1 MEKYDCLKLEPG
13 HSFTQRMNYVAA
25 KPVPKDKSKEY
36 KPMSRPAKVYDCNLE
51 EQLIPADTGIY
62 TGTSGILLCGGY
74 DDTKFD
80 ETIIDNKY
88 VSLMRYAG
96 IKEELYMELLNKIDN
111 MDNNFGG
118 FLESLKQI

>member
-1 MEKYDCLKLEPG
+1 MPSWE
-13 HSFTQRMNYVAA
+13 Q
-25 KPVPKDKSKEY
+25 SKEY

-80 ETIIDNKY
+80 ETIIDSKY
-88 VSLMRYAG
+88 VSF
-96 IKEELYMELLNKIDN
+96 IIHIIE
-111 MDNNFGG
+111 
-118 FLESLKQI
+118 